1 MDSMKFPIRFD
12 QTNGGCVKLRHR
24 SDDYYRQLLTIAA
37 RTEPA
42 SQPLTPSFGVMDP
55 TFKSVE
61 RGQFLFSAARFVP
74 EVDITSIETRLEEAD
89 GTMIVNFGF
98 RQRSED

>member
-12 QTNGGCVKLRHR
+12 QTNGGCVKLRQG

-42 SQPLTPSFGVMDP
+42 SLPLTPSFGVMDP
-55 TFKSVE
+55 TFKVIE

-74 EVDITSIETRLEEAD
+74 EVDITSIETRIEEAD
-89 GTMIVNFGF
+89 GSMIVNFGF
-98 RQRSED
+98 RQR

>member
-1 MDSMKFPIRFD
+1 MNSIKFPIRFD
-12 QTNGGCVKLRHR
+12 QTNGGCAQLSEG

-42 SQPLTPSFGVMDP
+42 SLPLTPSFGVMDP
-55 TFKSVE
+55 TFKSID

-74 EVDITSIETRLEEAD
+74 EVDITSIDTSLEEKD
-89 GTMIVNFGF
+89 GTMVVSFSF
-98 RQRSED
+98 TQR